1 MKITVVII
9 SLLSSCQLITILPD
23 VRHFDMILFWKFS
36 NHVDTKSIELLLFN
50 HRVEVNIDFN
60 VNKLKKIIF
69 QKRFSLHERF
79 FIKSNTKSDSKPLL
93 SA

>member
-9 SLLSSCQLITILPD
+9 SLLSACLLIIILPD

-50 HRVEVNIDFN
+50 HSVEVNIHLD
-60 VNKLKKIIF
+60 VNELKKIIF
-69 QKRFSLHERF
+69 SKKSPHHSF